1 MPVCTGI
8 IKSQNL
14 HTRDITMLDLPDF
27 LPIVTPGLYV
37 VATPIGNRG
46 DITLRAL
53 SVLSKADIICC
64 EDTRTSLKLLQTFGI
79 NKPLWAYHDHNADKM
94 RPKIIDALAKDKIIA
109 LISDAGMPLISDP
122 GYKLVRACYES
133 HLPVTTVPGASAVL
147 AGLVLSSMPSD
158 RFMFC
163 GFANP
168 KEFGDLKFIPATLVF
183 FEAPQRVIN
192 CLEAM
197 QSSFPDRD
205 VAVVREITKR
215 FEQVTFGSYTDVI
228 TYYMAQESIK
238 GEFVLVLSPPKKR
251 QVEVSEIDAALSQLM
266 KEHSLKEAS
275 QLVAEALGLPRKYVY
290 QRALCL
296 KDDV

>member
-1 MPVCTGI
+1 M
-8 IKSQNL
+8 
-14 HTRDITMLDLPDF
+14 MLDLPDF
-27 LPIVTPGLYV
+27 LPAVTPGLYV

-79 NKPLWAYHDHNADKM
+79 NKPLWAYHDHNGDKM
-94 RPKIIDALAKDKIIA
+94 RPKIIEALATGKIIA

-122 GYKLVRACYES
+122 GYKLVRACYEN

-147 AGLVLSSMPSD
+147 AGLVLSAMPSD

-168 KEFGDLKFIPATLVF
+168 KEFSELKSIPATLVF
-183 FEAPQRVIN
+183 FEAPQRVID

-197 QSSFPDRD
+197 QMSFPDRD

-215 FEQVTFGSYTDVI
+215 FEQVTFGSYADVI
-228 TYYMAQESIK
+228 THYASQESIK
-238 GEFVLVLSPPKKR
+238 GEFVIVLSPPSKR
-251 QVEVSEIDAALSQLM
+251 AIEVAEIDAALSQLM
-266 KEHSLKEAS
+266 REHSLKEAS
-275 QLVAEALGLPRKYVY
+275 QLVAEALGLPRKHVY
-290 QRALCL
+290 QRALAL
-296 KDDV
+296 KDDF

>member
-1 MPVCTGI
+1 
-8 IKSQNL
+8 
-14 HTRDITMLDLPDF
+14 MLNLPDF
-27 LPIVTPGLYV
+27 LPVVTPGLYI

-79 NKPLWAYHDHNADKM
+79 NKPLWAYHDHNGDKM
-94 RPKIIDALAKDKIIA
+94 RPKILDALATGKIIA

-122 GYKLVRACYES
+122 GYKLVRACYEH

-147 AGLVLSSMPSD
+147 AGLVLSGMPSD

-168 KEFGDLKFIPATLVF
+168 KEFGSLKSIPTTLIF
-183 FEAPQRVIN
+183 FEAPQRLIA
-192 CLEAM
+192 CLEGM
-197 QSSFPDRD
+197 QENFPDRE

-215 FEQVTFGSYTDVI
+215 FEQVIFGSYADV
-228 TYYMAQESIK
+228 MACYAVQENIK
-238 GEFVLVLSPPKKR
+238 GEFVIVLSPPQK
-251 QVEVSEIDAALSQLM
+251 QPTEVAEIDAALNQLM
-266 KEHSLKEAS
+266 QDHSLKEAS
-275 QLVAEALGLPRKYVY
+275 QLVAEAFGLPRKQVY
-290 QRALCL
+290 QRALSL
-296 KDDV
+296 KN

>member
-1 MPVCTGI
+1 M
-8 IKSQNL
+8 
-14 HTRDITMLDLPDF
+14 MLDLPDF
-27 LPIVTPGLYV
+27 LPVVTPGLYI

-79 NKPLWAYHDHNADKM
+79 SKPLWAYHDHNGDKM
-94 RPKIIDALAKDKIIA
+94 RPKIIEALGTGKIIA
-109 LISDAGMPLISDP
+109 IISDAGMPLISDP
-122 GYKLVRACYES
+122 GYKLVRACYEN

-147 AGLVLSSMPSD
+147 AGLVLSAMPSD

-168 KEFGDLKFIPATLVF
+168 KEFGNLKSIPATLVF
-183 FEAPQRVIN
+183 FEAPQRIID

-197 QSSFPDRD
+197 QAGFPDRD

-215 FEQVTFGSYTDVI
+215 FEQVTFGSYSKVI
-228 TYYMAQESIK
+228 THYAAQESIK
-238 GEFVLVLSPPKKR
+238 GEFVIVLSPPQK
-251 QVEVSEIDAALSQLM
+251 QPAEAADIDAALNRLM
-266 KEHSLKEAS
+266 QEHSLKEAS
-275 QLVAEALGLPRKYVY
+275 QLVAEAFGLPRKHVY
-290 QRALCL
+290 QRALSL
-296 KDDV
+296 KN